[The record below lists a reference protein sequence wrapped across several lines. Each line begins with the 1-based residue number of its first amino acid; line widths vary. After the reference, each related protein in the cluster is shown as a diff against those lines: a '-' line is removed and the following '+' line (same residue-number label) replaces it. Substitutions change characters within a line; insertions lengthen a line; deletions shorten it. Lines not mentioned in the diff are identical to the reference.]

1 MGRKNF
7 ITGLLLP
14 LMAVTFALGVGNS
27 FSQYID
33 SEITMEQFTG
43 EVLVTS
49 PDGTQFTLEPGLP
62 VPEIPPGSTIEVV
75 TGTAVVE
82 IMGVKISLAAGDAV
96 RIYDVDEMRGRFKI
110 ETIKGKSEVFVGLT
124 KATMD
129 EDDIMA
135 VRINQETSEVS
146 LIVLAGSVEV
156 EQNGVKTTLSKNE
169 SFVTPRP
176 FAPSTPTPE
185 PPEPEP
191 IEASPFL

>member
-1 MGRKNF
+1 MRRKDF

-14 LMAVTFALGVGNS
+14 LMAVTFTLGVGNS

-49 PDGTQFTLEPGLP
+49 PDGTQFILKPGLP
-62 VPEIPPGSTIEVV
+62 VPEIPPGSTIEVL

-96 RIYDVDEMRGRFKI
+96 RIYDVDEIRGRFKM

-129 EDDIMA
+129 KGDIME

-156 EQNGVKTTLSKNE
+156 EQNGVKTTLSKNK

-176 FAPSTPTPE
+176 FAPSIPTPE

>member
-1 MGRKNF
+1 MRRKNF

-33 SEITMEQFTG
+33 SKITMEQFTG

-49 PDGTQFTLEPGLP
+49 PDGTKFTLEPGLP

-75 TGTAVVE
+75 TGTAVVA
-82 IMGVKISLAAGDAV
+82 IMGVKISLVAGGAV

-110 ETIKGKSEVFVGLT
+110 EAIKGKSEVFVGLT

-129 EDDIMA
+129 EGDIMA
-135 VRINQETSEVS
+135 VRINQKTAEVS

-156 EQNGVKTTLSKNE
+156 EQNGVKTTLSKNK

-176 FAPSTPTPE
+176 FAPSIPTPE